1 MKDETI
7 IFDDGLDDEPE
18 TIESLL
24 ALLAEKDEEIEELR
38 NSKQNL
44 GVALGKMTVKFANS
58 FDRAE
63 EAEIKESTAAL
74 EIILLKSKLK
84 AAEQKVKELQTRLD
98 GRTYF
103 HSDELVEAENKR
115 LIILVREANQN
126 VVESNYLLRECEEKF
141 LDYTRG
147 GCIKMRSD
155 LIKRIQQFLK
165 EEKT

>member
-1 MKDETI
+1 MTEQYEEIAEMFRSVGRSYSHKDIETRMGQLY
-7 IFDDGLDDEPE
+7 DPDC
-18 TIESLL
+18 LL
-24 ALLAEKDEEIEELR
+24 ALLKEKGSEIAELKERLLIMEGIYRTPIGELV
-38 NSKQNL
+38 KQ
-44 GVALGKMTVKFANS
+44 A
-58 FDRAE
+58 
-63 EAEIKESTAAL
+63 
-74 EIILLKSKLK
+74 K
-84 AAEQKVKELQTRLD
+84 AAEQKVAELELRLS

-115 LIILVREANQN
+115 LVILVREANQN